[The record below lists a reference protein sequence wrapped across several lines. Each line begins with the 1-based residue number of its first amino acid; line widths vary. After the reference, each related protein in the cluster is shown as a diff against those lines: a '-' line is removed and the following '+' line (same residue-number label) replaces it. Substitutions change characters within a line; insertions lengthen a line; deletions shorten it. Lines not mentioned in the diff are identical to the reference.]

1 MYTLLLLRYTCY
13 YYLRPILSEK
23 ERKNEPG
30 SPCQRRKCKNAGQI
44 LNGPSAE
51 YKYFGEHL
59 QQTSHSSNSRR
70 PTRNIQQQHEAFGK
84 LYLKGKN
91 NFGIK

>member
-1 MYTLLLLRYTCY
+1 MSPAHLASVGSVKTLGKYETA
-13 YYLRPILSEK
+13 
-23 ERKNEPG
+23 
-30 SPCQRRKCKNAGQI
+30 Q
-44 LNGPSAE
+44 SAE

-91 NFGIK
+91 YFGIK